1 MKMAGVILYTLFH
14 VRFSIDVIG
23 FIKGSAHNDLT
34 LALIIYGFFL
44 IASYVLVFWSIM
56 RKK

>member
-1 MKMAGVILYTLFH
+1 MAGVILYTLFH